1 MRLGPNRAGQLWKKY
16 CSEHG
21 LLKICGIIR
30 PKTAEGFPTM
40 TILLV
45 VISLVAGIAL
55 GQWFKILILVLPVM
69 SLALVGTIA
78 AGIARADNV
87 WSITLMAIA
96 AATALQIGYLIGIS
110 LRSFIVAARFARPSP
125 ASEATRRAPVAVAR
139 DRAGATE
146 PHNEDQEHS
155 IDHHSRDRTRCRRK
169 VGPAH

>member
-1 MRLGPNRAGQLWKKY
+1 
-16 CSEHG
+16 
-21 LLKICGIIR
+21 
-30 PKTAEGFPTM
+30 M

-45 VISLVAGIAL
+45 VISLVAGIVL
-55 GQWFKILILVLPVM
+55 GQWFKILILVPVM

-87 WSITLMAIA
+87 WSIALMAIA
-96 AATALQIGYLIGIS
+96 VVTALQIGYLIGIW

-125 ASEATRRAPVAVAR
+125 ASEATRRAPAAVAQLFAR
-139 DRAGATE
+139 DLAGMTE

-155 IDHHSRDRTRCRRK
+155 IDRPSRDRTQCRRK

>member
-1 MRLGPNRAGQLWKKY
+1 
-16 CSEHG
+16 
-21 LLKICGIIR
+21 
-30 PKTAEGFPTM
+30 M

-55 GQWFKILILVLPVM
+55 GQWFKILILVPVM
-69 SLALVGTIA
+69 SLALAGTIA

-87 WSITLMAIA
+87 WSIALMAIA
-96 AATALQIGYLIGIS
+96 VVTALQIGYLIGIW

-125 ASEATRRAPVAVAR
+125 ASEATLAPAAVAQLFAR
-139 DRAGATE
+139 DLAGMTE

-155 IDHHSRDRTRCRRK
+155 IDHRSRDRTQCRRK

>member
-1 MRLGPNRAGQLWKKY
+1 
-16 CSEHG
+16 
-21 LLKICGIIR
+21 
-30 PKTAEGFPTM
+30 M

-55 GQWFKILILVLPVM
+55 GQWFKILILVPVM

-87 WSITLMAIA
+87 WSIALVAIA
-96 AATALQIGYLIGIS
+96 VVTALQIGYLIGIW

-125 ASEATRRAPVAVAR
+125 ASEGTRRAPAGIAQLSAR
-139 DRAGATE
+139 DLAGTTK

-155 IDHHSRDRTRCRRK
+155 IDHRSRDRALVPRTEFR
-169 VGPAH
+169 VAA

>member
-1 MRLGPNRAGQLWKKY
+1 
-16 CSEHG
+16 
-21 LLKICGIIR
+21 
-30 PKTAEGFPTM
+30 M

-55 GQWFKILILVLPVM
+55 GQWFKILILVPVM
-69 SLALVGTIA
+69 SLALAGTIA

-87 WSITLMAIA
+87 WSIALMAIA
-96 AATALQIGYLIGIS
+96 VVTALQIGYLIGIW

-125 ASEATRRAPVAVAR
+125 ASEATRRAPAAAAQLFAR
-139 DRAGATE
+139 DLAGMTE

-155 IDHHSRDRTRCRRK
+155 IDRPSRDRTQCRRK

>member
-1 MRLGPNRAGQLWKKY
+1 
-16 CSEHG
+16 
-21 LLKICGIIR
+21 
-30 PKTAEGFPTM
+30 M

-55 GQWFKILILVLPVM
+55 GQWFKILILVPVM

-87 WSITLMAIA
+87 WSIALMAIA
-96 AATALQIGYLIGIS
+96 VVTALQIGYLIGIW

-125 ASEATRRAPVAVAR
+125 ASEATRRAPAAVAQLFAP
-139 DRAGATE
+139 DLAGMTE

-155 IDHHSRDRTRCRRK
+155 DRTQCRRK